1 MNCMGRDAFKNDECP
16 GCPHVACLNGS
27 IKFFHIEEK
36 LPATVTIWN
45 LENRDPM
52 EWTIIHKIYFEELW
66 ADALF
71 RSSKKIPTCVPLSP
85 QQ

>member
-1 MNCMGRDAFKNDECP
+1 MGRDAFKNDECP